1 MPHFLFFYFF
11 MIDDFVWSGLR
22 KKIGDLSFF
31 FFSSYCGLVAGGGG
45 GGGGGGCGCS

>member
-31 FFSSYCGLVAGGGG
+31 FFCLLWTSVGGGSG
-45 GGGGGGCGCS
+45 GVGGGGCG